1 MDLEKFLKSLN
12 EQEPTVRRAPAPA
25 AVAGPAPVRQAT
37 VQPGVVQPAAPAR
50 QAAAPPPP
58 PAPKAQGFT
67 DAQKKEVKAIVD
79 KAIEDFMKGQVE
91 KEL

>member
-1 MDLEKFLKSLN
+1 MDFEKFLKNLN
-12 EQEPTVRRAPAPA
+12 EQEPTARAPA
-25 AVAGPAPVRQAT
+25 AVAPAPVRA
-37 VQPGVVQPAAPAR
+37 VQPRVVQQPAPAR
-50 QAAAPPPP
+50 QAVAPPPP

-67 DAQKKEVKAIVD
+67 DAQKKEVKTIVD

>member
-1 MDLEKFLKSLN
+1 MDFEKFLKKLN
-12 EQEPTVRRAPAPA
+12 EQEPTARRVPAP
-25 AVAGPAPVRQAT
+25 AGPAPVRT
-37 VQPGVVQPAAPAR
+37 VQPRVVQPAAPT
-50 QAAAPPPP
+50 QAVAPPPP

-67 DAQKKEVKAIVD
+67 DAQKKEVKVIVD